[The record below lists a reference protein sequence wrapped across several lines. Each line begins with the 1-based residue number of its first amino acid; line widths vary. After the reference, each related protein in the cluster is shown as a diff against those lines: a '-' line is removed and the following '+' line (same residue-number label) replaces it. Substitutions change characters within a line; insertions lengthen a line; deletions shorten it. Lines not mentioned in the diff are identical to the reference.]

1 MKIPPIL
8 EIGGVLISSDIL
20 TECFCCD
27 YEKCKGICC
36 VEGTA
41 GAPVTMDEIAAME
54 DRLDEVW
61 PLLSASAQSV
71 IDRQGVAYADEEGDM
86 VTSIVCGKECVFAKE
101 NDGCWLCMLEKQYRE
116 KNSSFSH
123 SLNFSFSQFLNNMTT
138 IELDMI
144 QTAGLGA
151 LALFVGMILT
161 RKIAFLQKFCVPSPV
176 SGGIIFSLL
185 TLALY
190 GWFHVEV
197 SFDGTL
203 KDVFMLAFFTSV
215 GFQSDLKV
223 IKQGGKLLVIML
235 ALLVVIIA
243 MQNLMPMGVTRLMGA
258 HPLIGMA
265 SGSISMTGGH
275 GTAGG
280 FASVLEQLGLHGAGT
295 IGMAAATF
303 GLIAGSML
311 GGPLAER
318 IIQTK
323 LTHEQMQQDAEIDP
337 AMAGIE
343 SDEASPSGR
352 AQRISTNEQEFQ
364 QYAKAAYWIILVM
377 GAGTLLSWLLAK
389 TGITFPTYFGALI
402 LAAVVRN
409 VMGFVSYKED
419 GQWVKADKLLDME
432 RIISVGNICLA
443 MFLGMAMISLKLW
456 ELHSLALPLIIIL
469 VSQVLMMALFAYF
482 VAFPLLGR
490 DYDAAVLCAGICG
503 FGLGATPNAMANMS
517 AVCYKYHYTVKP
529 FLIVPIIGAMFA
541 DMINTGIISIFL
553 NML

>member
-1 MKIPPIL
+1 
-8 EIGGVLISSDIL
+8 
-20 TECFCCD
+20 
-27 YEKCKGICC
+27 
-36 VEGTA
+36 
-41 GAPVTMDEIAAME
+41 
-54 DRLDEVW
+54 
-61 PLLSASAQSV
+61 
-71 IDRQGVAYADEEGDM
+71 
-86 VTSIVCGKECVFAKE
+86 
-101 NDGCWLCMLEKQYRE
+101 
-116 KNSSFSH
+116 
-123 SLNFSFSQFLNNMTT
+123 
-138 IELDMI
+138 MI
-144 QTAGLGA
+144 QTAGIGA
-151 LALFVGMILT
+151 LALLVGMVLT
-161 RKIAFLQKFCVPSPV
+161 RKVAFLQKFCVPSPV

-235 ALLVVIIA
+235 SLLVAIIA
-243 MQNLMPMGVTRLMGA
+243 LQNLMPIGITKLMGVN
-258 HPLIGMA
+258 PLIGMA

-280 FASVLEQLGLHGAGT
+280 FARVLEGMGLHGAGT

-303 GLIAGSML
+303 GLIAGSMI

-318 IIQTK
+318 IIRTK
-323 LTHEQMQQDAEIDP
+323 LTHEQMQPQDEDIDP

-343 SDEASPSGR
+343 SDEASPTGR
-352 AQRISTNEQEFQ
+352 AKRVSTNEQEFQ
-364 QYAKAAYWIILVM
+364 QYAKASYSILLVM

-402 LAAVVRN
+402 LAAIVRN
-409 VMGFVSYKED
+409 TIGFISYKDD
-419 GQWVKADKLLDME
+419 GKMVKADKLLDME
-432 RIISVGNICLA
+432 RIISVGNICLSL
-443 MFLGMAMISLKLW
+443 FLGMAMISLKLW
-456 ELHSLALPLIIIL
+456 ELQSLALPLIVIL
-469 VSQVLMMALFAYF
+469 VSQVVMMALYAYF

-490 DYDAAVLCAGICG
+490 DYDAAVLCAGMCG

-517 AVCYKYHYTVKP
+517 AVCYKYRYTVKP

-541 DMINTGIISIFL
+541 DLINTGMITLFL
-553 NML
+553 NLL